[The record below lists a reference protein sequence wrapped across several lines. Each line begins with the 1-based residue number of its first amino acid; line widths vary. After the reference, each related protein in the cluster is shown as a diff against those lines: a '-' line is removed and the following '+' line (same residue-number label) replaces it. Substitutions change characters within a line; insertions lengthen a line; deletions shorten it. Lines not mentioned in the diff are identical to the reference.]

1 MPELKRNPVQFVEV
15 DIAVA
20 SIPFSD
26 RLKEKQRQE
35 KIKRTKLE
43 KVDNPSS
50 DMPEHNTW
58 KSEKRK
64 REKPHETIMSDR
76 KRKKEAES
84 DEDEILADARMLRK
98 LKSGKISEAEFSKAI
113 GDNSEED
120 VPAQPKKEPLRKKRR
135 LS

>member
-43 KVDNPSS
+43 KADNPSS
-50 DMPEHNTW
+50 DMPEHKTW

-64 REKPHETIMSDR
+64 RETPHENIMPDR